1 MKDVALFNQRIKNIV
16 DTCEHKEPEKVPVG
30 LDYINW
36 PWAMAGTTLEAE
48 VNDPVQCAEK
58 YCTFMN
64 EIDIDF
70 SMNAGNYETFD
81 AFAALGSD
89 KYPLCADR
97 CTTQHNQV
105 GYEFISDEEY
115 QFLIDEFHYF
125 KNEYWPKRNI
135 PVFQKP
141 EEEAYAMLK
150 EAAKCVRNNTIFKE
164 LITEIAIRD
173 HSIVPFDSAGASA
186 MAALKARGEF
196 DQGEVDER
204 LIYDDFPGGFF
215 ISNLDVLFDS
225 YRGMMGIF
233 EDLIEQP
240 EMITAAI
247 EAMDRDQAEEFK
259 KMPPRP
265 KKPMHALPPATNI
278 YNIECFL
285 SPSQFDEYFFSGI
298 KPKLT
303 ALAEQGKKIYLKGEG
318 KIKHLLPFL
327 KELPKESLIIQ
338 IDDDDIFEMK
348 KLIGDYHSICCGMD
362 SALYAIGDYQRCID
376 YVKKSFDELAPGG
389 GFLFYQNKPLFSPS
403 DADPQL
409 VKDVMAFAHE
419 YAVKK

>member
-1 MKDVALFNQRIKNIV
+1 MKDAALFNQRIKNIV

-36 PWAMAGTTLEAE
+36 PWAMAGTTLEEE

-225 YRGMMGIF
+225 YR
-233 EDLIEQP
+233 E
-240 EMITAAI
+240 
-247 EAMDRDQAEEFK
+247 
-259 KMPPRP
+259 
-265 KKPMHALPPATNI
+265 
-278 YNIECFL
+278 
-285 SPSQFDEYFFSGI
+285 
-298 KPKLT
+298 
-303 ALAEQGKKIYLKGEG
+303 
-318 KIKHLLPFL
+318 
-327 KELPKESLIIQ
+327 
-338 IDDDDIFEMK
+338 
-348 KLIGDYHSICCGMD
+348 
-362 SALYAIGDYQRCID
+362 
-376 YVKKSFDELAPGG
+376 
-389 GFLFYQNKPLFSPS
+389 
-403 DADPQL
+403 
-409 VKDVMAFAHE
+409 
-419 YAVKK
+419 